1 MKKET
6 KKLDYE
12 KLAKVMLWEKFEG
25 ETYEQVFLRKDIKP
39 SHTPDPYIVD
49 VVSYESLENWAKH
62 GEFKSLEE
70 LKSEIIF
77 IFKRAVVDKINNEK
91 SMQKL
96 FPPIYNFCVFATNTD
111 KRGKIT
117 AEAEK
122 IAEIAWYGDLAKKRL
137 QEKTDKIF
145 SEKPDPEKY
154 KKVAEKIQKIWG
166 FTDIEI
172 DAFRYFICQT
182 RHEGHNPS
190 MNKSLYLSSN
200 KKKTGKTSIA
210 RAIAS
215 ILNGGK
221 DVIYGAKLET
231 TFGRELQLYNHDLP
245 YAAQYNCAILDEAMP
260 KDSRKSYGLV
270 KSMLTSNTCV
280 YNQKWGRMVQLE
292 AKRYYIYTS
301 NDDIS
306 EFVQDSSE
314 RRFIQINMER
324 LPLQIDFDEIYDI
337 WKEFAQNCEPEEN
350 WQEWYNTFEDVV
362 GIASK
367 DVDYYTDELLSN
379 KSIMESILNNSG
391 YTVTVKFFCDLMF
404 KGKPTREERNTVKSA
419 LTKLIGEPNG
429 YRWNKREVEEKLQE
443 KINEQQDKDG
453 VDEYREVMPFDED

>member
-337 WKEFAQNCEPEEN
+337 WKSLLKIANPKKIGRN
-350 WQEWYNTFEDVV
+350 
-362 GIASK
+362 GIIHLRMLW
-367 DVDYYTDELLSN
+367 ELQARML
-379 KSIMESILNNSG
+379 IIILMN
-391 YTVTVKFFCDLMF
+391 Y
-404 KGKPTREERNTVKSA
+404 
-419 LTKLIGEPNG
+419 
-429 YRWNKREVEEKLQE
+429 
-443 KINEQQDKDG
+443 
-453 VDEYREVMPFDED
+453 